1 MLRKKRLSYYCIMI
15 GYWQGNSRFGRRKIA
30 DSKNVK
36 IFRIEKVV
44 LREICRR
51 SKFGLSDSPINRN
64 GLREYCL
71 LTTVEWYEI
80 GADYKRS
87 KWEAERMKAEKARD

>member
-1 MLRKKRLSYYCIMI
+1 MRKKRLSNYCIMI

-51 SKFGLSDSPINRN
+51 SKFGLLDSPINRN
-64 GLREYCL
+64 GLRY
-71 LTTVEWYEI
+71 I
-80 GADYKRS
+80 AGP
-87 KWEAERMKAEKARD
+87 KWIKIDFSNLKF